1 MNEITP
7 LLPPFSEVEE
17 GICRLAGLLPALPK
31 QEVLLSRLYI
41 HIAKALRDV
50 ANQVLKPFNLNYV
63 SFSTLMMI
71 FGTPNTAVNP
81 SKLCDVTAETRT
93 NMTRIVDDLVA
104 RGFIKRRASAKD
116 RRRVVLTLTS
126 KGETLVKKILPRLWE
141 KQIKIY
147 ERFGDEEK
155 KTLELLLKRQLAS
168 IEAIR

>member
-7 LLPPFSEVEE
+7 SLPPFSEVEE
-17 GICRLAGLLPALPK
+17 GICRLAELLPELPK
-31 QEVLLSRLYI
+31 REVILSRLYF

-50 ANQVLKPFNLNYV
+50 ANQVLRPFNLNYV
-63 SFSTLMMI
+63 SFSTLMML
-71 FGTPNTAVNP
+71 FGSPNDAVNP
-81 SKLCDVTAETRT
+81 SKLCDVTGETRT

-116 RRRVVLTLTS
+116 RRRVVLTLTP
-126 KGETLVKKILPRLWE
+126 KGEALVKKILPRLWE

-147 ERFGDEEK
+147 ERFGDEEEK
-155 KTLELLLKRQLAS
+155 MLEGLLKRQLAS